1 MYAHCVSVHLK
12 PNSAAAF
19 TQRLE
24 EQVIPMLRKQKGFQD
39 EIAFVGPTGTEA
51 LGVSLWDNKES
62 ADVYSGGPYAE
73 VTQILANLV
82 DGNPQVDSYEVSNS
96 TFHKIGATATA

>member
-1 MYAHCVSVHLK
+1 MVIWTKDGYLNAPLAITTKEHTMYAHCVSVHLK

-51 LGVSLWDNKES
+51 LGVSLLTFFPES
-62 ADVYSGGPYAE
+62 
-73 VTQILANLV
+73 
-82 DGNPQVDSYEVSNS
+82 
-96 TFHKIGATATA
+96 